1 MHDFIYTIQR
11 RLIDAAVPAI
21 TVMAVGGVILALLY
35 WTWYGK
41 SVSLFPEE
49 KGITKRQIA
58 ATLLLLCYLGGLA
71 AVTLGLRQVND
82 FQMGIQTRPFLAF
95 AEAWNAFTL
104 QVWLN
109 PLLNIAMFIPLGVLL
124 PLAARP
130 FRRWYW
136 TLTVGLGTSLL
147 VETFQYLLKRGQ
159 ADIDDLICNTLGAL
173 LGYCLCMTVVNLAA
187 RIWKTAGAYAA
198 LPILS
203 AAVLAGTFLAYQL
216 MPYGN
221 LADAPIFAA
230 DTSGTNW
237 VLDTELSD
245 QPGPTGVYWAEP
257 FTKGSGDEF
266 ARDFAKRRGVDLESG
281 NFDIIYYDNS
291 AFYSDHHTFM
301 LWLNYNDH
309 SYEYNDYRVDSWGE
323 ENWGEASE
331 TELRDYLNSLGIT
344 VPDAAEFLDDGNG
357 KYVFNASCVMEN
369 GFLTDGELSCR
380 VAQDGQVYEVRST
393 LSVCVL
399 HSEAPVISEQ
409 EAYRRLCAGRF
420 NQSEAFAFDYNAP
433 HAEVHV
439 TACTL
444 EYLVDSKGFR
454 QPVYYFTLSDKQDM
468 ELRGGNGWR
477 VFVPA
482 LA

>member
-1 MHDFIYTIQR
+1 MHDFLNTIQR
-11 RLIDAAVPAI
+11 RLIDAAGPSL

-41 SVSLFPEE
+41 SVHLFPDG
-49 KGITKRQIA
+49 KGVTKGQIA

-71 AVTLGLRQVND
+71 AVTLGLRQGND
-82 FQMGIQTRPFLAF
+82 FRMDIQARPFLAF

-109 PLLNIAMFIPLGVLL
+109 PLLNIAMFIPLGALL
-124 PLAARP
+124 PLVARI
-130 FRRWYW
+130 FRRWYC
-136 TLTVGLGTSLL
+136 TLAAGLGISFL
-147 VETFQYLLKRGQ
+147 VEALQYILNRGQ

-203 AAVLAGTFLAYQL
+203 AAALAGIFLAYQL

-230 DTSGTNW
+230 DTSGTSW
-237 VLDTELSD
+237 VLDIELSD
-245 QPGPTGVYWAEP
+245 QPRPIGVYWAEP
-257 FTKGSGDEF
+257 FTKESGDEF
-266 ARDFAKRRGVDLESG
+266 ARAFAKRRGVDLESG

-309 SYEYNDYRVDSWGE
+309 SYEYKDYRVDFSYSE
-323 ENWGEASE
+323 EKGTATE
-331 TELRDYLNSLGIT
+331 TELRDFLDGLGIT
-344 VPDAAEFLDDGNG
+344 VPDAAEFLVEKNG
-357 KYVFNASCVMEN
+357 KYSFHASCVLEDC
-369 GFLTDGELSCR
+369 LLIDGELSCL
-380 VAQDGQVYEVRST
+380 VAQDGQVYGVDNA
-393 LSVCVL
+393 LSVCTL
-399 HSEAPVISEQ
+399 HSEPPVISER
-409 EAYRRLCAGRF
+409 EAYRRLCEGKF
-420 NQSEAFAFDYNAP
+420 NRTEAFAFDYTAP

-444 EYLVDSKGFR
+444 EYLADSKGFR
-454 QPVYYFTLSDKQDM
+454 QPVYYFTLSDGQDM
-468 ELRGGNGWR
+468 EPRGGGWR